1 MRGQALS
8 QSASTNGAH
17 STDFEGDEDEECPRK
32 FDPGFMRAKTIAVC
46 CGLIER
52 YSKPG
57 SSVAILSR
65 TNHILRLPLFRFAED
80 LYMALEA
87 IGAAIDPPPGVNT
100 VHKFK
105 GLQAELVIL
114 LDVTSGQVP
123 LLHKD
128 NELMAP
134 FLSNGADPHEEA
146 MIDERRSMWP

>member
-1 MRGQALS
+1 MEGFGAPGMWLPNKLGDKCATCVDRLYLKALP
-8 QSASTNGAH
+8 TNGAH

-87 IGAAIDPPPGVNT
+87 IGAAIDPPPSVNT

-105 GLQAELVIL
+105 GLQELVIL
-114 LDVTSGQVP
+114 MDVRASP
-123 LLHKD
+123 L
-128 NELMAP
+128 P
-134 FLSNGADPHEEA
+134 TT
-146 MIDERRSMWP
+146 